1 MIARIVEFSISQ
13 RLFVLTLG
21 MVLLFGGLYA
31 FHILDVVAYPDPSPP
46 MVEVITQNPGWSA
59 EEIERLITIPLETA
73 LNGMPGLT
81 DLRSIS
87 IFGLSDIKA
96 YFDFKTDYYF
106 DRQEVLNRLQLV
118 NLPAGVQPQ
127 LSPWSAVAEIYRYEL
142 VGPPELT
149 LSDLKAIQDWQLQ
162 RQFKQVRG
170 IIDVTAFGGTTKEYH
185 VDVDPRSL
193 AQYNITLAQVLNA
206 LANSNANVGG
216 NYLTIGPQSFNVRG
230 VGLIRDLGDIEDVVV
245 AEKAGTPIYV
255 KNIGKVSIGYRVRL
269 GKVGIDERD
278 DVLEGI
284 VLLQRQAKAIPTLER
299 VRKKVEQLNHGRLP
313 PGVQIKTF
321 YDRTDLINITVK
333 TVLEI
338 LAGGMILVFL
348 LLFVFLGHMR
358 AALIVALTVPLALLF
373 TFSMMVIVGESANL
387 ISLGAIDFGIIVD
400 AALIMV
406 EAIFLQLSHHSA
418 TQRPPQVTIVRAAR
432 HVGRPIFFSTLIIL
446 VAFVPLFTMTGV
458 PGKIF
463 APMSVTYGFAL
474 FGALL
479 IAMTISPVL
488 CALLLKPPLREGDT
502 RFIAWLKRLYLSAL
516 RWALANRW
524 LTVAVAAALVLVALA
539 ALPFMG
545 GEFMPALEEGNLW
558 VRATMPV
565 DISFDEAARIS
576 SEVRSVF
583 RAHPAVKSVASQLG
597 RPDDGTDPTS
607 FFNAEFFVNL
617 KAREEWPSGLD
628 KPGIVRQ
635 IEDKLKAFPGI
646 TFNFSQVI
654 QDNVEEAMSGVK
666 GENSIKLFGRD
677 LAQLESTALQIER
690 EVKPIAGVK
699 DLGVL
704 KLLGQPNLL
713 IEVDRNACARYGV
726 LVSDVNAVVQAAI
739 GGQAV
744 TQVLEGERR
753 FDLVVRFLPQYRQDL
768 EAISQ
773 IQVSTPDGTR
783 IPLKQLAKIST
794 QTGAFIIYRE
804 NNERYIPVKFSVRG
818 RDLEGTVRE
827 ALARIEEKVPMPP
840 GLRYEIAGQYD
851 QLQDEKR
858 RLAVIVPVSLLVILF
873 LLYITFNSFRDAF
886 LVLATVPF
894 ALVGGVLSLVLTG
907 THFSISAAVGII
919 SLLGVAILGGV
930 LLISRVDELLR
941 EGVARDDAIMRAS
954 ESQMRPILMATLG
967 AAIGLLPAAVST
979 GIGAQAQQPL
989 ARVVVG
995 GMITAAVLILVV
1007 LPVLYS
1013 LFGPGSRSGPELLV
1027 QPQPG
1032 QPTDIRTEDGDVA

>member
-1 MIARIVEFSISQ
+1 MVAKIVELALSE
-13 RLFVLTLG
+13 RVFVLALG
-21 MVLLFGGLYA
+21 VVLLVGGLYA
-31 FHILDVVAYPDPSPP
+31 FHVLDVVAYPDPSPP

-59 EEIERLITIPLETA
+59 EEIERQITIPLETA

-81 DLRSIS
+81 DIRSLS
-87 IFGLSDIKA
+87 IFGLSDIKV
-96 YFDFKTDYYF
+96 YFDFNTDYYF
-106 DRQEVLNRLQLV
+106 DRQEILNRLQLV
-118 NLPAGVQPQ
+118 NLPAGVQSQ
-127 LSPWSAVAEIYRYEL
+127 LSPWSAIAEIYRYEL
-142 VGPPELT
+142 VGPPELS

-170 IIDVTAFGGTTKEYH
+170 VIDVTAEGGTTKEYH

-193 AQYNITLAQVLNA
+193 LQYNVTLGQVLNA
-206 LANSNANVGG
+206 LSNSNANVGG

-245 AEKAGTPIYV
+245 AEKSGTPIYV
-255 KNIGKVSIGYRVRL
+255 RNVAQVSIGKRVRL
-269 GKVGIDERD
+269 GKVGIDDRD

-284 VLLQRQAKAIPTLER
+284 VLLQRGAKAIPTLER
-299 VRKKVEQLNHGRLP
+299 VRKKVADLNQGLLP

-321 YDRTDLINITVK
+321 YDRTDLIQVTIK

-348 LLFVFLGHMR
+348 ILFIFLGHMR

-373 TFSMMVIVGESANL
+373 TFSMMVLVGESANL

-406 EAIFLQLSHHSA
+406 EAIFLQLSRHTA
-418 TQRPPQVTIVRAAR
+418 QLRPSQMTIVRAAR

-474 FGALL
+474 LGALL
-479 IAMTISPVL
+479 IAVTLSPVL
-488 CALLLKPPLREGDT
+488 CLLLLKPPLREEDT
-502 RFIAWLKRLYLSAL
+502 RFVAWLKRVYLRTL
-516 RWALANRW
+516 RLAMAHRWVTVALAVG
-524 LTVAVAAALVLVALA
+524 LFAVALA
-539 ALPFMG
+539 ALPLIG

-565 DISFDEAARIS
+565 DISFNEAARIAT
-576 SEVRSVF
+576 EVREIF
-583 RAHPAVKSVASQLG
+583 RAHPSVQSVASQLG

-617 KAREEWPSGLD
+617 KPRGDWPPGLD
-628 KPGIVRQ
+628 KEGIIHQ

-646 TFNFSQVI
+646 IFNFSQAI

-677 LAQLESTALQIER
+677 LAQLESVALQIEK
-690 EVKPIAGVK
+690 VMKPVPGVR
-699 DLGVL
+699 DLGVFR
-704 KLLGQPNLL
+704 LLGQPNLL

-726 LVSDVNAVVQAAI
+726 LVADVNAVVQAAI

-753 FDLVVRFLPQYRQDL
+753 FDLVVRFLPQYRQDVD
-768 EAISQ
+768 AIGE
-773 IQVSTPDGTR
+773 IQVSTPDGPR

-804 NNERYIPVKFSVRG
+804 NNERYIPIKFSVRN
-818 RDLEGTVRE
+818 RDLEGTVHE
-827 ALARIEEKVPMPP
+827 VLASIKEKTPLPA
-840 GLRYEIAGQYD
+840 GLRFEVAGQYD
-851 QLQDEKR
+851 QLQDEQQ
-858 RLAVIVPVSLLVILF
+858 RLSVIVPVTLLAILF
-873 LLYITFNSFRDAF
+873 LLYLTFDSFKDAF
-886 LVLATVPF
+886 LVMATVPF
-894 ALVGGVLSLVLTG
+894 AFVGAIFSLVLTG

-930 LLISRVDELLR
+930 LLISRMDELQR
-941 EGVARDDAIMRAS
+941 EGVPMDQAIMRAA

-979 GIGAQAQQPL
+979 GIGSQAQQPL

-1013 LFGPGSRSGPELLV
+1013 MFYPEIR
-1027 QPQPG
+1027 PG
-1032 QPTDIRTEDGDVA
+1032 QGTGSPPDEPPLKPSAGEHVV

>member
-1 MIARIVEFSISQ
+1 
-13 RLFVLTLG
+13 
-21 MVLLFGGLYA
+21 
-31 FHILDVVAYPDPSPP
+31 
-46 MVEVITQNPGWSA
+46 
-59 EEIERLITIPLETA
+59 IPLETD

-87 IFGLSDIKA
+87 NFGLSDIKA

-118 NLPAGVQPQ
+118 TLPAGVQPQ

-193 AQYNITLAQVLNA
+193 AQYNITLGQVLSA

-269 GKVGIDERD
+269 GKLGIDERD

-406 EAIFLQLSHHSA
+406 EAIFLQLSHHAA
-418 TQRPPQVTIVRAAR
+418 TQRPAGVTIVRAAR

-446 VAFVPLFTMTGV
+446 VAF
-458 PGKIF
+458 I
-463 APMSVTYGFAL
+463 
-474 FGALL
+474 
-479 IAMTISPVL
+479 
-488 CALLLKPPLREGDT
+488 PP
-502 RFIAWLKRLYLSAL
+502 
-516 RWALANRW
+516 
-524 LTVAVAAALVLVALA
+524 
-539 ALPFMG
+539 
-545 GEFMPALEEGNLW
+545 LEEGNLW

-565 DISFDEAARIS
+565 DISFNEAARIAA
-576 SEVRSVF
+576 EVRSVF
-583 RAHPAVKSVASQLG
+583 RAHPAVQSVASQLG

-617 KAREEWPSGLD
+617 KPRDEWPPGLS
-628 KPGIVRQ
+628 KHGIIHE
-635 IEDKLKAFPGI
+635 IEEQLKAFPGI

-654 QDNVEEAMSGVK
+654 QDN
-666 GENSIKLFGRD
+666 
-677 LAQLESTALQIER
+677 
-690 EVKPIAGVK
+690 
-699 DLGVL
+699 
-704 KLLGQPNLL
+704 
-713 IEVDRNACARYGV
+713 
-726 LVSDVNAVVQAAI
+726 
-739 GGQAV
+739 
-744 TQVLEGERR
+744 
-753 FDLVVRFLPQYRQDL
+753 
-768 EAISQ
+768 
-773 IQVSTPDGTR
+773 
-783 IPLKQLAKIST
+783 
-794 QTGAFIIYRE
+794 
-804 NNERYIPVKFSVRG
+804 
-818 RDLEGTVRE
+818 
-827 ALARIEEKVPMPP
+827 
-840 GLRYEIAGQYD
+840 
-851 QLQDEKR
+851 
-858 RLAVIVPVSLLVILF
+858 
-873 LLYITFNSFRDAF
+873 
-886 LVLATVPF
+886 
-894 ALVGGVLSLVLTG
+894 
-907 THFSISAAVGII
+907 
-919 SLLGVAILGGV
+919 
-930 LLISRVDELLR
+930 
-941 EGVARDDAIMRAS
+941 
-954 ESQMRPILMATLG
+954 
-967 AAIGLLPAAVST
+967 
-979 GIGAQAQQPL
+979 
-989 ARVVVG
+989 
-995 GMITAAVLILVV
+995 
-1007 LPVLYS
+1007 
-1013 LFGPGSRSGPELLV
+1013 
-1027 QPQPG
+1027 
-1032 QPTDIRTEDGDVA
+1032 

>member
-1 MIARIVEFSISQ
+1 MIAKIVELALHE
-13 RLFVLTLG
+13 RVFVLTLG
-21 MVLLFGGLYA
+21 VVLLVGGLYA
-31 FHILDVVAYPDPSPP
+31 FHVLDVVAYPDPSPP

-59 EEIERLITIPLETA
+59 EEIERQITIPLETA

-81 DLRSIS
+81 DIRSLS
-87 IFGLSDIKA
+87 IFGLSDIKV
-96 YFDFKTDYYF
+96 YFDFNTDYYF

-118 NLPAGVQPQ
+118 NLPGGLQPQ
-127 LSPWSAVAEIYRYEL
+127 LSPWSAIAEIYRYEL
-142 VGPPELT
+142 VGPPELS

-170 IIDVTAFGGTTKEYH
+170 VVDVTAEGGTTKEYH

-193 AQYNITLAQVLNA
+193 LQYNVTLGQVLTA
-206 LANSNANVGG
+206 LTNSNANVGG

-245 AEKAGTPIYV
+245 TEKSGTPIYV
-255 KNIGKVSIGYRVRL
+255 RNVAKISIGKRVRL
-269 GKVGIDERD
+269 GKMGIDDRD
-278 DVLEGI
+278 DSLEGI
-284 VLLQRQAKAIPTLER
+284 VLLQRGAKAIPTLER
-299 VRKKVEQLNHGRLP
+299 VRKKIADLNQGLLP

-321 YDRTDLINITVK
+321 YDRTDLIQITIR

-348 LLFVFLGHMR
+348 ILFIFLGHMR

-373 TFSMMVIVGESANL
+373 TFSMMVLVGESANL

-406 EAIFLQLSHHSA
+406 EAIFLQLSRHTA
-418 TQRPPQVTIVRAAR
+418 QLRPPQMTIVRAAR

-474 FGALL
+474 LGALL
-479 IAMTISPVL
+479 IAVTLSPVL
-488 CALLLKPPLREGDT
+488 CFLLLKLPLREEDT
-502 RFIAWLKRLYLSAL
+502 RFVAWLKQTYLHTLRLAM
-516 RWALANRW
+516 AHRW
-524 LTVAVAAALVLVALA
+524 LTVSLAVGLFALALA
-539 ALPFMG
+539 ALPLIG

-565 DISFDEAARIS
+565 DISFNEAARITT
-576 SEVRSVF
+576 EIRGIF
-583 RAHPAVKSVASQLG
+583 RAHPSVQSVASQLG

-617 KAREEWPSGLD
+617 KPHGDWPPGLD
-628 KPGIVRQ
+628 KEGVIHQ
-635 IEDKLKAFPGI
+635 IEEKLKAFPGI
-646 TFNFSQVI
+646 TFNFSQAI

-677 LAQLESTALQIER
+677 LAQLESVALQIEK
-690 EVKPIAGVK
+690 VMKPIPGVR
-699 DLGVL
+699 DLGVFR
-704 KLLGQPNLL
+704 LLGQPNLL
-713 IEVDRNACARYGV
+713 IEVDRKACARYGV
-726 LVSDVNAVVQAAI
+726 LVADVNAVVQAAI

-753 FDLVVRFLPQYRQDL
+753 FDLVVRFLPQYRQDVD
-768 EAISQ
+768 AIGE
-773 IQVSTPDGTR
+773 IQVSTPDGPR

-804 NNERYIPVKFSVRG
+804 NNERYIPIKFSVRN

-827 ALARIEEKVPMPP
+827 VLASINEKTPLPA
-840 GLRYEIAGQYD
+840 GLRFEVAGQYD
-851 QLQDEKR
+851 QLQDEQR
-858 RLAVIVPVSLLVILF
+858 RLSVIVPVTLLAILF
-873 LLYITFNSFRDAF
+873 LLYLTFDSFKDAF
-886 LVLATVPF
+886 LVMATVPF
-894 ALVGGVLSLVLTG
+894 AFVGAIFSLVLTG

-930 LLISRVDELLR
+930 LLISRIDELQR
-941 EGVARDDAIMRAS
+941 EGVPMDQAITRAA

-979 GIGAQAQQPL
+979 GIGSQAQQPL

-1013 LFGPGSRSGPELLV
+1013 MFGPGIR
-1027 QPQPG
+1027 PG
-1032 QPTDIRTEDGDVA
+1032 QGTGFPPDEPLLKPGAGEHVV

>member
-1 MIARIVEFSISQ
+1 
-13 RLFVLTLG
+13 
-21 MVLLFGGLYA
+21 
-31 FHILDVVAYPDPSPP
+31 
-46 MVEVITQNPGWSA
+46 
-59 EEIERLITIPLETA
+59 
-73 LNGMPGLT
+73 MPGLT

-106 DRQEVLNRLQLV
+106 DRQEVLDRLQLV
-118 NLPAGVQPQ
+118 SLPAGVHPQ

-142 VGPPELT
+142 TGPPELS

-230 VGLIRDLGDIEDVVV
+230 VGLIRDLSDIEDVVV

-269 GKVGIDERD
+269 GKVGINERD

-358 AALIVALTVPLALLF
+358 AALIVAL
-373 TFSMMVIVGESANL
+373 
-387 ISLGAIDFGIIVD
+387 
-400 AALIMV
+400 
-406 EAIFLQLSHHSA
+406 FLQLSHHSA

-516 RWALANRW
+516 RWALANRR

-617 KAREEWPSGLD
+617 KPREEWPSGLD

-773 IQVSTPDGTR
+773 IQVGTPDGTR

-827 ALARIEEKVPMPP
+827 ALARIEEKD
-840 GLRYEIAGQYD
+840 R
-851 QLQDEKR
+851 KST
-858 RLAVIVPVSLLVILF
+858 RL
-873 LLYITFNSFRDAF
+873 NS
-886 LVLATVPF
+886 
-894 ALVGGVLSLVLTG
+894 S
-907 THFSISAAVGII
+907 H
-919 SLLGVAILGGV
+919 
-930 LLISRVDELLR
+930 
-941 EGVARDDAIMRAS
+941 
-954 ESQMRPILMATLG
+954 
-967 AAIGLLPAAVST
+967 
-979 GIGAQAQQPL
+979 
-989 ARVVVG
+989 
-995 GMITAAVLILVV
+995 
-1007 LPVLYS
+1007 
-1013 LFGPGSRSGPELLV
+1013 
-1027 QPQPG
+1027 
-1032 QPTDIRTEDGDVA
+1032 

>member
-1 MIARIVEFSISQ
+1 MIARIVELALGQ
-13 RLFVLTLG
+13 RLFVMMLG
-21 MVLLFGGLYA
+21 VVLLFGGLYA
-31 FHILDVVAYPDPSPP
+31 FHVLDVVAYPDPSPP
-46 MVEVITQNPGWSA
+46 MVEVITQYPGWSA
-59 EEIERLITIPLETA
+59 EEIERQITIPLETV
-73 LNGMPGLT
+73 LNGTPGLT
-81 DLRSIS
+81 DIRSLS
-87 IFGLSDIKA
+87 IFGLSDIKV

-106 DRQEVLNRLQLV
+106 DRQEVLNRIQLV
-118 NLPAGVQPQ
+118 NLPAGVLPQ
-127 LSPWSAVAEIYRYEL
+127 LSPWSAIAEIYRYEL
-142 VGPPELT
+142 VGPPELS

-162 RQFKQVRG
+162 RKFKQVRG
-170 IIDVTAFGGTTKEYH
+170 VIDVTAFGGTTKEYH

-193 AQYNITLAQVLNA
+193 AQYNVTLGQVLNA
-206 LANSNANVGG
+206 LTNSNANVGG

-230 VGLIRDLGDIEDVVV
+230 VGLIRDLEDIENVVV
-245 AEKAGTPIYV
+245 VEKAGAPIYV
-255 KNIGKVSIGYRVRL
+255 RNVAEVSIGKRVRL
-269 GKVGIDERD
+269 GKVGIDDRD
-278 DVLEGI
+278 DVLEGV
-284 VLLQRQAKAIPTLER
+284 VLLQRGAKAIPTLER
-299 VRKKVEQLNHGRLP
+299 VRKKIVDLNNGQLP
-313 PGVQIKTF
+313 PGVRIKAF
-321 YDRTDLINITVK
+321 YDRTDLIEVTIR

-348 LLFVFLGHMR
+348 ILFIFLGHMR

-373 TFSMMVIVGESANL
+373 TFSMMVTVGESANL

-418 TQRPPQVTIVRAAR
+418 LLRPPQVTIVRAAR

-446 VAFVPLFTMTGV
+446 VAFIPLFTMTGV

-463 APMSVTYGFAL
+463 APMSLTYGFAL

-479 IAMTISPVL
+479 IAVTLSPVL
-488 CALLLKPPLREGDT
+488 CSFLLKPPLREEDT
-502 RFIAWLKRLYLSAL
+502 RFVAWLKRRYLHVL
-516 RWALANRW
+516 RLAMAHRGV
-524 LTVAVAAALVLVALA
+524 TVAVAAGLFVLALVALP
-539 ALPFMG
+539 LMG

-565 DISFDEAARIS
+565 DISFDEAARIAA
-576 SEVRSVF
+576 EARGIFRS
-583 RAHPAVKSVASQLG
+583 HPAVQSVASQLG

-617 KAREEWPSGLD
+617 KPKSGWPSGLN
-628 KPGIVRQ
+628 KEGIIRQ
-635 IEDKLKAFPGI
+635 IEEKLKVFPGI
-646 TFNFSQVI
+646 TFNFSQAI

-677 LAQLESTALQIER
+677 LAQLETTALQIEK
-690 EVKPIAGVK
+690 VMKPIAGVR
-699 DLGVL
+699 DLGVFR
-704 KLLGQPNLL
+704 LLGQPNLL

-726 LVSDVNAVVQAAI
+726 LVGDVNAVVQAAI

-753 FDLVVRFLPQYRQDL
+753 FDLVVRFLSKYRQDV
-768 EAISQ
+768 EAISE
-773 IQVSTPDGTR
+773 IQVSTPDGPR

-804 NNERYIPVKFSVRG
+804 NNERYIPIKFSVRN

-827 ALARIEEKVPMPP
+827 ALARINEKIPLPP
-840 GLRYEIAGQYD
+840 GLRFEVAGQYD
-851 QLQDEKR
+851 QLQDEKG

-873 LLYITFNSFRDAF
+873 LLYLTFNSFKDAF

-894 ALVGGVLSLVLTG
+894 ALVGGIFSLVLTG

-930 LLISRVDELLR
+930 LLISRIDELLR
-941 EGVARDDAIMRAS
+941 EGISVDQAIVGAA

-979 GIGAQAQQPL
+979 GIGSQAQQPL

-1013 LFGPGSRSGPELLV
+1013 MFGPRSR
-1027 QPQPG
+1027 PG
-1032 QPTDIRTEDGDVA
+1032 AEPDSPPDPPPLESEGANRVV